1 MRIGQAGEEYV
12 ADLLEHTGEP
22 IPRQHAY
29 FRTPAGGR
37 AFVDFETEH
46 FLIEVKNLAN
56 PSMSHTFE
64 IQARTYWQISQRIG
78 RPLQYYFTNQPPN
91 ESMIRFL
98 EGLKIA
104 WFHTPIP

>member
-1 MRIGQAGEEYV
+1 VRIGQAGEEYV